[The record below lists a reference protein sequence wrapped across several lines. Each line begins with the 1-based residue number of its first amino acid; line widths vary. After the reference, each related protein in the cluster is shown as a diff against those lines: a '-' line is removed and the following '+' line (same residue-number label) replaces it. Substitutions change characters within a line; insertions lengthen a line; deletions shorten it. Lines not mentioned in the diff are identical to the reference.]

1 MFFEFENPSEHRQ
14 SQILLIFFL
23 FTLAEF
29 YEPPNQIV
37 NIAGSVRERFLINE
51 S

>member
-14 SQILLIFFL
+14 SRILINFFF
-23 FTLAEF
+23 FTLAKF
-29 YEPPNQIV
+29 YEPPNQIA